1 MENHIA
7 SDGVSYEYPNN
18 MRIYDEFLEYC
29 KDKTIAIVGSCPP
42 SDPTKNLETEI
53 ENHDIVVRI
62 NTWHLFE
69 DPQMFGRRTD
79 VYCFNFYSKFPDL
92 DTRREQLQWLLN
104 THSFEAKSVFSR
116 NKSNHQHS
124 REHVNPDKKH
134 ALFPEYIMSKFKYN
148 SFPTS
153 GVYILIGFIEMLS
166 KIQKLSV
173 YGLSFNLTDS
183 VDVNK
188 RPGSAPIKGDIQS
201 HHNYKNDREFAKETI
216 GNLTPELRDK
226 IYIDNEN
233 LRYYITNQS

>member
-1 MENHIA
+1 
-7 SDGVSYEYPNN
+7 
-18 MRIYDEFLEYC
+18 
-29 KDKTIAIVGSCPP
+29 
-42 SDPTKNLETEI
+42 
-53 ENHDIVVRI
+53 
-62 NTWHLFE
+62 
-69 DPQMFGRRTD
+69 
-79 VYCFNFYSKFPDL
+79 
-92 DTRREQLQWLLN
+92 
-104 THSFEAKSVFSR
+104 
-116 NKSNHQHS
+116 
-124 REHVNPDKKH
+124 
-134 ALFPEYIMSKFKYN
+134 MSKFKYN